1 MITNNF
7 IPRYKILINENC
19 TKCKRCTNECSFNVL
34 SFDKS
39 KEIIIANNRL
49 CVACRRCVLTCPVG
63 AIELLESPIVFNRH
77 LNWDYKTQNNIH
89 KQSDTG
95 AKILTSVGASLPHKN
110 VFDHLFLD
118 ACQVTNPSIDP
129 LREPMELRTYIGRK
143 PDNISQE
150 MGPQLKLEIPIV
162 FAAMS
167 FGALSLNVHKALG
180 KAARKAGTCMNCG
193 EGGLHPDMVEYG
205 PNTFIQVASGRFG
218 INKEYLES
226 GAAIEIKIGQG
237 AKPGIGGHLPGEK
250 IDKEISKTRMIPEG
264 SDAIS
269 PAPHH
274 DIYSIED
281 LENLIFL
288 LKEATEYKKPV
299 GVKIAAVHNASAIA
313 TGIVRAGADF
323 ITVDGLKGGTGA
335 TPATIRDN
343 VGIPIEHAIAAID
356 RRLRED
362 KIRHKASLI
371 ASGGIRSSADILKII
386 ALGADCAS
394 IGTAALIALG
404 CTVCENCHTNKCA
417 WGIATQKPEL
427 TKRCDP
433 DEGSERVYNLLRSWT
448 LEMKELL
455 GSLGMTSIESLKGN
469 RERIRALDLDH
480 YTMETL
486 GILGAGR

>member
-7 IPRYKILINENC
+7 PPKYKLNINENC
-19 TKCKRCTNECSFNVL
+19 NKCKRCAKECSFDVFT
-34 SFDKS
+34 FD
-39 KEIIIANNRL
+39 ETENNIVAYNKN
-49 CVACRRCVLTCPVG
+49 CVACRRCVLTCPQN
-63 AIELLESPIVFNRH
+63 AIELSENKIAFNSH
-77 LNWDYKTQNNIH
+77 FNWDYKTQNDIH

-95 AKILTSVGASLPHKN
+95 AKLLTSVGTGLSHKN
-110 VFDHLFLD
+110 IFDHLLLD

-129 LREPMELRTYIGRK
+129 LREPMELRTFVGRK
-143 PDNISQE
+143 SDNISDE
-150 MGPQLKLEIPIV
+150 IGPQLQLETPIV

-180 KAARKAGTCMNCG
+180 NAARKAGTCMNCG

-205 PNTFIQVASGRFG
+205 PNTFVQVASGRFG
-218 INKEYLES
+218 IDKEYLES

-281 LENLIFL
+281 LENLIYL
-288 LKEATEYKKPV
+288 LKEVTEYKKPV
-299 GVKIAAVHNASAIA
+299 GVKISAVHNAPAIA

-323 ITVDGLKGGTGA
+323 VAVDGLKGGTGA

-343 VGIPIEHAIAAID
+343 VGIPIELAISSID
-356 RRLRED
+356 KRLREE
-362 KIRHKASLI
+362 KIRHKASII

-404 CTVCENCHTNKCA
+404 CTVCESCHTNKCA

-427 TKRCDP
+427 TKRLDP
-433 DEGSERVYNLLRSWT
+433 EEGGERVYNLLRSWS

-455 GSLGMTSIESLKGN
+455 GSLGITSIESLKGN
-469 RERIRALDLDH
+469 RERLRALDLDS

-486 GILGAGR
+486 GVKGAGR

>member
-7 IPRYKILINENC
+7 PSRYKVKIGEEC
-19 TKCKRCTNECSFNVL
+19 TRCKRCTRECSFDVI
-34 SFDKS
+34 SYDESQDRIVTDDK
-39 KEIIIANNRL
+39 I
-49 CVACRRCVLTCPVG
+49 CVACRRCVLTCPVF
-63 AIELLESPIVFNRH
+63 AIDLEDNTMAYNKHF
-77 LNWDYKTQNNIH
+77 NWDYKTQNDIH

-95 AKILTSVGASLPHKN
+95 AKLLTSVGTGLPHKN
-110 VFDHLFLD
+110 IFDHLLLD

-143 PDNISQE
+143 PNNISE
-150 MGPQLKLEIPIV
+150 PLGPQLKLETPIV

-205 PNTFIQVASGRFG
+205 PNTIVQVASGRFG

-288 LKEATEYKKPV
+288 LKETTEYKKPV
-299 GVKIAAVHNASAIA
+299 GVKISAVHNAPAIA

-323 ITVDGLKGGTGA
+323 VSVDGLKGGTGA

-343 VGIPIEHAIAAID
+343 VGIPIELAIASID

-362 KIRHKASLI
+362 KIRHKTSLI

-394 IGTAALIALG
+394 VGTAPLISLG
-404 CTVCENCHTNKCA
+404 CTVCESCHTNKCA
-417 WGIATQKPEL
+417 WGITTQRPEL

-433 DEGSERVYNLLRSWT
+433 EEGGERVYNLLRSWS

-455 GSLGMTSIESLKGN
+455 GSLGITSIESLKGN
-469 RERIRALDLDH
+469 RERLRALDLNE

-486 GILGAGR
+486 GVLGAGR